1 MNAIGRLLGF
11 ASKAAPR
18 VIRGIGEA
26 AKVGRAIG
34 QGARQVRN
42 IGTALNTSTGNKLQH
57 NPLYNKALG
66 VTERVENVSNQVADG
81 ATKFGTELKN
91 MGY

>member
-11 ASKAAPR
+11 AAKAAPR
-18 VIRGIGEA
+18 VIRGIGED

-42 IGTALNTSTGNKLQH
+42 IGTALNTATGNKLQN